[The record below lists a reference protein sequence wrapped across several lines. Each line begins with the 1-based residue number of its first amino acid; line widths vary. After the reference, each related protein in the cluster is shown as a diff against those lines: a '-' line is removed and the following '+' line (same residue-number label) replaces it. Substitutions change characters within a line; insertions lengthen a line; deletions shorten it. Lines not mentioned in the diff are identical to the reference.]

1 MTARTLQTD
10 RITLRHHRLDDFE
23 PCAAIWASSDSQFM
37 GGPYD
42 RDRAWG
48 SFCADIAQWERL
60 GFGAWA
66 VDLSA
71 TDEWVAQVGLN
82 RPPSFPERE
91 IGWVTYPPHR
101 GQGYAT
107 EAASAARTYAFDVL
121 GWDTLVSYIDEQ
133 NSTSITVAE
142 KLGAARDPDAAKP
155 DAEDIVYRHR
165 RPA

>member
-1 MTARTLQTD
+1 MTAPTLHTD
-10 RITLRHHRLDDFE
+10 RLTLRHHRLDDFQ
-23 PCAAIWASSDSQFM
+23 PYAAIRASSDSQFM

-48 SFCADIAQWERL
+48 AFCSDIAQWELL

-71 TDEWVAQVGLN
+71 TDELVAQVGLN

-91 IGWVTYPPHR
+91 IGWVTYPNHR
-101 GQGYAT
+101 GHGYAT
-107 EAASAARTYAFDVL
+107 EAARAVRTYAFDVI
-121 GWDTLVSYIDEQ
+121 GWDTLVSYIDEG
-133 NSTSITVAE
+133 NAASIAVAE
-142 KLGAARDPDAAKP
+142 KLGAVRDPDASKP
-155 DAEDIVYRHR
+155 DPEDIVYRHR